1 MAGVIKHI
9 PGHGGTI
16 TDSHKKMPIVS
27 ASLKKLNHLDFYAFK
42 DLNAQ
47 FAMTAHIL
55 YKKIDN
61 RNVATFSK
69 KIIKEVIRKNIG
81 FKGILISDDISMKAL
96 KHDISKNTKK
106 AFTAGCNLVLH
117 CNGNL
122 NEMRKVAIYSP
133 LVSNFIIKK
142 TSQLLKKLS

>member
-1 MAGVIKHI
+1 
-9 PGHGGTI
+9 
-16 TDSHKKMPIVS
+16 
-27 ASLKKLNHLDFYAFK
+27 
-42 DLNAQ
+42 
-47 FAMTAHIL
+47 MTAHVLFSQLDRVNCVTHSKNIL
-55 YKKIDN
+55 QI
-61 RNVATFSK
+61 
-69 KIIKEVIRKNIG
+69 IRKDIG
-81 FKGILISDDISMKAL
+81 FKNIIMTDDISMKAL